1 MGATGKV
8 LDIEGDG
15 EFAGRVAFD
24 HLAGDMPRAVRG
36 THDMGAA
43 DPQLDLDRIAE
54 KILPAEIR
62 HRQRPPDFFRRRRN
76 VDGVDGGRLEV
87 ICRVHVL
94 SFRC

>member
-54 KILPAEIR
+54 KYCRLKSAIVSAC
-62 HRQRPPDFFRRRRN
+62 QTFS
-76 VDGVDGGRLEV
+76 GVDAM
-87 ICRVHVL
+87 
-94 SFRC
+94 